1 MNEYLQEV
9 VDLAFDARSQM
20 PNLGFQPGHAG
31 LPGKACLGEQK
42 LELPSIQGS
51 SPKLG
56 LKACWGQGQ
65 STLSLSE

>member
-31 LPGKACLGEQK
+31 LPGKACLGSRNWSCQAFRGHPQVGAK
-42 LELPSIQGS
+42 GL
-51 SPKLG
+51 LG
-56 LKACWGQGQ
+56 AGAVHIVP
-65 STLSLSE
+65 E